1 MLVIIFKCIPT
12 SSKLECIL
20 HCKPGGKV
28 FKILM
33 KNVFPDLNKI
43 SETLTNLFC
52 KKQNHS
58 TGLLTVLL
66 NEKM

>member
-1 MLVIIFKCIPT
+1 MLVIIFKRIPT
-12 SSKLECIL
+12 SSKLECTL

-52 KKQNHS
+52 KK
-58 TGLLTVLL
+58 
-66 NEKM
+66 